1 MTSTSDQREVRP
13 EREAQPVA
21 EMSEDDQGG
30 LAPLTGAGDPA
41 WVRAVDRFTTGLV
54 WVVGALVVLMALNI
68 IIDVVGRNVL
78 NMSIYGTTELV
89 SFVWMPGI
97 ACLALGYAQFRNE
110 HIRVTLLLE
119 NLSPRAERVLDVFAE
134 LVALLLAV
142 WIIQLC
148 WYEFTDSRA
157 LGETATGLTW
167 LPKWPGRLCLVLAYA
182 GVIAG
187 AAARLYR
194 LTRGSTSRDEHAPF
208 DEAGQTLD

>member
-1 MTSTSDQREVRP
+1 MSNEVNGGG
-13 EREAQPVA
+13 VA
-21 EMSEDDQGG
+21 SAKRVDDPQ
-30 LAPLTGAGDPA
+30 
-41 WVRAVDRFTTGLV
+41 WVRMVDRFTTGLV
-54 WVVGALVVLMALNI
+54 WVVGILVILMAINI
-68 IIDVVGRNVL
+68 IVDVVGRNVL

-89 SFVWMPGI
+89 SFLWMPGI
-97 ACLALGYAQFRNE
+97 ACLALGYAQFHNE

-119 NLSPRAERVLDVFAE
+119 NLSPRMERVLDIFAE

-148 WYEFTDSRA
+148 WFEFNDSRL

-187 AAARLYR
+187 AVARLYR
-194 LTRGSTSRDEHAPF
+194 LVRGTEPADELAPF
-208 DEAGQTLD
+208 DAAGQNID